1 MTPRDT
7 DSGKHKREASQPS
20 QRQPSHRCLPA
31 PPETSFPVHPER
43 SPHNAPANMW
53 PTVCEPLPRP
63 ALRRKNV
70 VAIVAAVVVILQAQ
84 LEAVAS
90 GHNRNVNFLIFESSS
105 ECTVIRVGGNSLPI
119 CRLPGWQLAHPKR
132 GVGGGRQVLSA
143 LSTSHTKSSTPD
155 SHLYVHNLRPS
166 VPLHLHLKCQASKNS
181 TNFLLPSTSQR
192 WGRRTPGRTGGK

>member
-7 DSGKHKREASQPS
+7 DSGVNLANANPPTGAYQLR
-20 QRQPSHRCLPA
+20 QRRRFRFTRRDLLITHLRICGQLY
-31 PPETSFPVHPER
+31 V
-43 SPHNAPANMW
+43 
-53 PTVCEPLPRP
+53 EPLPRP

-70 VAIVAAVVVILQAQ
+70 VAIVVAVVVILQAQ
-84 LEAVAS
+84 LEAVTS

-132 GVGGGRQVLSA
+132 GIGRGRQVLSA
-143 LSTSHTKSSTPD
+143 LSTSHTKSSMPD